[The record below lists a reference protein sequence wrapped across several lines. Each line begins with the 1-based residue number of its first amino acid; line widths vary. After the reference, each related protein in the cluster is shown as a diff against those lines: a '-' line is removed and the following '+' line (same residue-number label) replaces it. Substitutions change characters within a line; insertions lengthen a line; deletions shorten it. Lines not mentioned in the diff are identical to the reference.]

1 MGLPYTTKNMDI
13 GLLPRSEGN
22 NTWSVTV
29 GTTAATVDLTNLRN
43 GARIAIGSDVP
54 LFLLS
59 AKTDVIAGAI
69 DRTAT
74 GQGATVAGI
83 VPVNTGVYVFVL
95 EKGVDNFL
103 GLQAA
108 TPGTARIWV
117 QDPGSAT

>member
-1 MGLPYTTKNMDI
+1 VALPYSTKGMDI
-13 GLLPRSEGN
+13 GLLPRSEGGA
-22 NTWSVTV
+22 TWSVAV
-29 GTTAATVDLTNLRN
+29 SAAAATVDLTGLKN
-43 GARIAIGSDVP
+43 GARIAVGADVP

-59 AKTDVIAGAI
+59 GKTAIIAGAI

-74 GQGATVAGI
+74 GQGPTVAGI

-108 TPGTARIWV
+108 SAGTARIWV
-117 QDPGSAT
+117 QDPGSST

>member
-1 MGLPYTTKNMDI
+1 MDI

-22 NTWSVTV
+22 AVWSVAVSTA
-29 GTTAATVDLTNLRN
+29 AATVDLTGLKN

-59 AKTDVIAGAI
+59 GKTALIAGAI
-69 DRTAT
+69 DRTAV

-83 VPVNTGVYVFVL
+83 VPVNTGVYVFIV
-95 EKGVDNFL
+95 ENGVDNFL

-108 TPGTARIWV
+108 SAGTARIWV